1 MDQLPGL
8 GEGTPAAQP
17 EAPPVRAS
25 SCKFPELPRAVT
37 IARNRLADGW
47 SWRLVFGQGFVE
59 ATAPAPPPDPNVR
72 HVGRREVIRKTID
85 VQVPVGSVTLRCRHL
100 DGRRAVAGWVWRT
113 DKAAWSF
120 SGPAYCWM
128 PGMDQRPYECG
139 ATEWAELMAWT
150 EEELAA

>member
-1 MDQLPGL
+1 MISSPELR
-8 GEGTPAAQP
+8 EGTPAA
-17 EAPPVRAS
+17 
-25 SCKFPELPRAVT
+25 CKFPDLPRGLDIV
-37 IARNRLADGW
+37 RRKLAPGW
-47 SWRLVFGQGFVE
+47 SWRVVFGQGYVE

-113 DKAAWSF
+113 DKEAWSF

-128 PGMDQRPYECG
+128 PGMNVRPYECN

-150 EEELAA
+150 NEEMAA